1 MNYMKQV
8 AEMLGVELEE
18 VFGIKEGNS
27 PIHRYRITES
37 GVEYHD
43 ITERWYSLSPDLLNK
58 ILTGQCEIE
67 KLPWKPAEGQ
77 MYYTPYTNCGEAEF
91 EKNYYWSS
99 DCDKAR
105 YKAGLVCRTQVEAT
119 KKAEKMLAAL
129 KED

>member
-1 MNYMKQV
+1 MNYMEQV

-18 VFGIKEGNS
+18 VFGIKGHS

-58 ILTGQCEIE
+58 ILTGQCEIK
-67 KLPWKPAEGQ
+67 KLPWEPATGEDYF
-77 MYYTPYTNCGEAEF
+77 MPYISGGEADF
-91 EKNYYWSS
+91 ERNSYWSS
-99 DCDKAR
+99 DCDKKR
-105 YKAGLVCRTQVEAT
+105 YEAGLVCKTKNEAIE
-119 KKAEKMLAAL
+119 KAGKMLAAL